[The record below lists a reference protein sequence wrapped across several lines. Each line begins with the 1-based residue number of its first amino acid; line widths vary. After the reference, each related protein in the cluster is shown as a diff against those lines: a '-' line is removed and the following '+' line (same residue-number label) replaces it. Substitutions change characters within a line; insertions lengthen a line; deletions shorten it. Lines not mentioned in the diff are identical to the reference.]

1 MTQQA
6 TVAQTGDLQNGEMK
20 QVQVGETD
28 VLLAKIDGDFY
39 ATHLYCT
46 HLGANLSDGVLVGQQ
61 VMCPFHHACFDLT
74 SGRYTEPPAIDD
86 LPSFEVRVEG
96 DDVIVSV
103 PDDAPEEVTPAM
115 ADVGSSDGR
124 RFVIL
129 GAGAAGGIAAETLRE
144 LGFGGQITI
153 VNREDK
159 LFYDRT
165 QLSKGYLASDSE
177 TPTLR
182 DASFYQQRDID
193 FRTGSAVQHVSL
205 GDSQVTLENGNSI
218 DYDALLIATGSTPKT
233 PPIDGLQDDE
243 VADKV
248 YSLRTPRDAD
258 QIIAAAKAG
267 DKAVLIGASFI
278 AMECASALHDRDV
291 EVTIVAPEEVPFG
304 SLFGEAVG
312 KMLQQKHEAEGTTF
326 QLGVQA
332 NKIEQSANSSSGGL
346 SVTLDDDTTLDA
358 DFVVLG
364 VGVRPLTDF
373 LDLDKNDDGS
383 ISVDANLRLQQTAGA
398 PVFAAGDIAEFPD
411 KYSGGRVRIEH
422 WRLAQQHGR
431 VAAQNM
437 IAATSNDNGSQTGGA
452 SVSMQTFDKVPFFW
466 SKQPGFNLRYVGHVE
481 DFDDVI
487 IDGDVDKPEFIAFYV
502 KDGAIRAAVGAKRD
516 TEMVA
521 VNEAMRLGRV
531 PSVEKVRRGGVDW
544 VGLVK

>member
-1 MTQQA
+1 MPQEA

-20 QVQVGETD
+20 QVKVGETD
-28 VLLAKIDGDFY
+28 VLLTKIDGDFY
-39 ATHLYCT
+39 ATYLYCT
-46 HLGANLSDGVLVGQQ
+46 HLGANLTDGVLVGQQ

-86 LPSFEVRVEG
+86 LPSYPVRIEG
-96 DDVIVSV
+96 SDVIVSV
-103 PDDAPEEVTPAM
+103 PDAAPEEVTPAM
-115 ADVGSSDGR
+115 ADVDSSDGR
-124 RFVIL
+124 HFVIL

-144 LGFGGQITI
+144 LGFGGQIT
-153 VNREDK
+153 VVTRENN

-165 QLSKGYLASDSE
+165 QLSKGYLAEDSE

-182 DASFYQQRDID
+182 SADFYQQHDID
-193 FRTGSAVQHVSL
+193 FRSGSTVQRVSL
-205 GDSQVTLENGNSI
+205 GDNQVTLENGDAI

-233 PPIDGLQDDE
+233 PPIDGLQDE
-243 VADKV
+243 NVADKV
-248 YSLRTPRDAD
+248 FTLRTPPDAD

-278 AMECASALHDRDV
+278 AMECASALGERDV
-291 EVTIVAPEEVPFG
+291 AVTVVAPEEVPFG
-304 SLFGEAVG
+304 SRFGDQVG
-312 KMLQQKHEAEGTTF
+312 KMLQQKHEAKGVTF

-332 NKIEQSANSSSGGL
+332 EKITRSGSGL
-346 SVTLDDDTTLDA
+346 TVTLDDDTTLDA

-364 VGVRPLTDF
+364 VGVQPVTDF
-373 LDLDKNDDGS
+373 LDLDKNKDGS
-383 ISVDANLRLQQTAGA
+383 LSVDANLRLQQAGGA

-411 KYSGGRVRIEH
+411 KYSGARVRIEH

-437 IAATSNDNGSQTGGA
+437 IAATSQKAANGD
-452 SVSMQTFDKVPFFW
+452 SVATLSMQPFDKVPFFW

-481 DFDDVI
+481 EFDDVI
-487 IDGDVDKPEFIAFYV
+487 IDGDLDKPEFIAFYV
-502 KDGAIRAAVGAKRD
+502 KDGAIRAALGAKRD

-531 PSVEKVRRGGVDW
+531 PSVKEVRKGGVDW
-544 VGLVK
+544 VALVK

>member
-1 MTQQA
+1 MPQA
-6 TVAQTGDLQNGEMK
+6 TVAQTSDLQDGQMK
-20 QVQVGETD
+20 KIQVGETD

-46 HLGANLSDGVLVGQQ
+46 HLGANLTDGVLVGQQ

-74 SGRYTEPPAIDD
+74 TGRYTEPPAIDD
-86 LPSFEVRVEG
+86 LPSFAVRVDGEE
-96 DDVIVSV
+96 VIVSV

-115 ADVGSSDGR
+115 ADADSSDTR
-124 RFVIL
+124 HFVIL

-153 VNREDK
+153 ITREDN

-165 QLSKGYLASDSE
+165 QLSKGYLASDSDK
-177 TPTLR
+177 PTLR
-182 DASFYQQRDID
+182 SASFYQQRDID
-193 FRTGSAVQHVSL
+193 FRTGSAVQRVGL
-205 GDSQVTLENGNSI
+205 GDSQVTLENGNAI
-218 DYDALLIATGSTPKT
+218 RYDALLIATGSTPKT

-248 YSLRTPRDAD
+248 YTLRTPQDAD

-291 EVTIVAPEEVPFG
+291 AVTIVAPENVPFG
-304 SLFGEAVG
+304 SLFGEQVG
-312 KMLQQKHEAEGTTF
+312 KMLQRVHEEEGTTF
-326 QLGVQA
+326 QLGTQA
-332 NKIEQSANSSSGGL
+332 EKITQSENGL
-346 SVTLDDDTTLDA
+346 SVTLDDDNTLSA

-373 LDLDKNDDGS
+373 LDVDKNDDDS
-383 ISVDANLRLQQTAGA
+383 VSVDANLRLQQAAGA

-411 KYSGGRVRIEH
+411 QYSGGRVRIEH

-437 IAATSNDNGSQTGGA
+437 IAATSNGTGNQPGGA
-452 SVSMQTFDKVPFFW
+452 SMSMQPFDKVPFFW

-531 PSVEKVRRGGVDW
+531 PSVEEVRRGSVDW